1 MARGNFHVVGDAS
14 CRLLLIMPCVI
25 TFTVMAFRRSALCSL
40 AYFLLAVSAQAQ
52 DDSCLRRTIPISVI
66 EKTGSPATGLVAGDL
81 RGVFRRKP
89 VHILSATQDIRPRR
103 IIILLDASGS
113 MMTENQAKWQLA
125 LLAATKLVTGAPET
139 EKISLVM
146 FTDQIEGTPD
156 LGERRDSILRRLQEV
171 ASGRKAFPK
180 GIRRTAVW
188 DAVLAGAL
196 ALGPSA
202 FGDAIYLITDGGDN
216 ASLEKPS
223 FVERTLLESGVRLF
237 GFFFDERSPLEPGA
251 YGLSDIINLVDDTGG
266 VALTLSP
273 RETDDAWQ
281 ITPTHTLYASPKEML
296 SQLDSSIQTQLR
308 HISQFY
314 NLEVA
319 LPRKVD
325 KPGDLLLT
333 FARSR
338 DKPWHDRILS
348 YARKFF
354 PCSAAAQAK

>member
-1 MARGNFHVVGDAS
+1 
-14 CRLLLIMPCVI
+14 MPCVI
-25 TFTVMAFRRSALCSL
+25 TFTVMAFKRSALCSL

-103 IIILLDASGS
+103 IIILLDARGS
-113 MMTENQAKWQLA
+113 MMRENRAKWQLA
-125 LLAATKLVTGAPET
+125 LLAATKLVTTASDEG
-139 EKISLVM
+139 KVSLVM
-146 FTDQIEGTPD
+146 FTDKVEGTPD
-156 LGERRDSILRRLQEV
+156 LGESRDSILRRLQEV
-171 ASGRKAFPK
+171 APGRKALPK
-180 GIRRTAVW
+180 GRTALW

-202 FGDAIYLITDGGDN
+202 FGDAIYLITDGGGH
-216 ASLEKPS
+216 ASRQKHS

-237 GFFFDERSPLEPGA
+237 GFFFDEGYPELT
-251 YGLSDIINLVDDTGG
+251 GLSDIIDLVDDTGG

-296 SQLDSSIQTQLR
+296 SQLDSSIQAQLR

-314 NLEVA
+314 SLEVA

-325 KPGDLLLT
+325 KPRDLLLT
-333 FARSR
+333 FAKPK
-338 DKPWHDRILS
+338 DKPGHDRSLS

-354 PCSAAAQAK
+354 PCSAAAQAKERSGP

>member
-1 MARGNFHVVGDAS
+1 
-14 CRLLLIMPCVI
+14 
-25 TFTVMAFRRSALCSL
+25 MAFRRSALCSL

-89 VHILSATQDIRPRR
+89 VQILSATQDIRPRR

-237 GFFFDERSPLEPGA
+237 GFFFDEGYPELT
-251 YGLSDIINLVDDTGG
+251 GLSDIIDLVDDTGG

-296 SQLDSSIQTQLR
+296 SQLDSSIQAQLR

-314 NLEVA
+314 SLEVA

-325 KPGDLLLT
+325 KPRDLLLT
-333 FARSR
+333 FAKPK
-338 DKPWHDRILS
+338 DKPGHDRSLS

-354 PCSAAAQAK
+354 PCSAAAQAKERSGP

>member
-1 MARGNFHVVGDAS
+1 MARGNFHVIADAS

-25 TFTVMAFRRSALCSL
+25 TFTVMAFKRSALCSL

-103 IIILLDASGS
+103 IIILLDARGS
-113 MMTENQAKWQLA
+113 MMRENRAKWQLA
-125 LLAATKLVTGAPET
+125 LLAATKLVTTASDEG
-139 EKISLVM
+139 KVSLVM
-146 FTDQIEGTPD
+146 FTDKVEGTPD
-156 LGERRDSILRRLQEV
+156 LGESRDSILRRLQEV
-171 ASGRKAFPK
+171 APGRKALPK
-180 GIRRTAVW
+180 GRTALW

-202 FGDAIYLITDGGDN
+202 FGDAIYLITDGGGH
-216 ASLEKPS
+216 ASRQKHS

-237 GFFFDERSPLEPGA
+237 GFFFDEGYPELT
-251 YGLSDIINLVDDTGG
+251 GLSDIIDLVDDTGG

-296 SQLDSSIQTQLR
+296 SQLDSSIQAQLR

-314 NLEVA
+314 SLEVA

-325 KPGDLLLT
+325 KPRDLLLT
-333 FARSR
+333 FAKPK
-338 DKPWHDRILS
+338 DKPGHDRSLS

-354 PCSAAAQAK
+354 PCSAAAQAKERSGP